1 MAYYLVLMEFILLLV
16 VLFLLWKGWGRYR
29 EMRLK
34 REIAAT
40 PFPGAWREWLERT
53 PHYPLLTES
62 MRRELERDLRYFVAV
77 KEFRGVGIDVTA
89 EMQVGIAFY
98 ACLMVRGIPDECFDP
113 LETLLIYPEPVW
125 AEQVREEGGIV
136 SREEEILDGQ
146 SSGDTLVF
154 AWSEVEYE
162 IYHHT
167 PRNVVIHELAHVLD
181 FEEGWVDGVPELPPG
196 EAKEWAEVNRR
207 HFLRLRERAEEAR
220 EPADLGPYEWIG
232 EYAATSEVE
241 FFAVLSE
248 RYFQTPRR
256 LRRVFPDLYGVYREF
271 YGLDAAELFEGI
283 EE

>member
-1 MAYYLVLMEFILLLV
+1 MAYYLVLMQFILALIA
-16 VLFLLWKGWGRYR
+16 LFLLWRGWGRYR
-29 EMRLK
+29 RMRLRK
-34 REIAAT
+34 EIAST
-40 PFPGAWREWLERT
+40 PFPERWREWLERT
-53 PHYPLLTES
+53 PHYPMLSEP
-62 MRRELERDLRYFVAV
+62 MRTELERELRYFLTV
-77 KEFRGVGIDVTA
+77 KEFRGVGIGVTE
-89 EMQVGIAFY
+89 EMRVGIAFY
-98 ACLMVRGIPDECFDP
+98 ACLMVRGIPGECFDA
-113 LETLLIYPEPVW
+113 LQTLLIYPEPVW

-136 SREEEILDGQ
+136 SREEALLDGQ

-196 EAKEWAEVNRR
+196 EAQAWAEVNRR
-207 HFLRLRERAEEAR
+207 HFLRLRVRAEEAL
-220 EPADLGPYEWIG
+220 ESADLGEYEWIG

-248 RYFQTPRR
+248 RYFQVPRR
-256 LRRVFPDLYGVYREF
+256 LRESFPDLYGVYREY
-271 YGLDAAELFEGI
+271 YGLDTAEIFGKL